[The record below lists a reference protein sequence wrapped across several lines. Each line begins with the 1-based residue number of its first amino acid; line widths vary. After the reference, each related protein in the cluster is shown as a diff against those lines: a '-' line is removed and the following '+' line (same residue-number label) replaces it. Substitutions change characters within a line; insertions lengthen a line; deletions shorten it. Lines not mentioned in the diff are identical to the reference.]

1 MKPGQRNAARIPP
14 SKLIAILL
22 GIAALGLNLPV
33 SGFSIEYGEVEG
45 ALPYMYFDGAKNARQ
60 DRDNLQVSLSYT
72 F

>member
-1 MKPGQRNAARIPP
+1 M
-14 SKLIAILL
+14 LL
-22 GIAALGLNLPV
+22 GIAALALNLPV